1 MNEPIINLK
10 DIIGLDTDEIK
21 HLRKDAEY
29 DVGVLEERIML
40 LDATNKG
47 HDIGY
52 DMAAKRLANEHV
64 RGLLANVLAS
74 GQADSAAIKEVR
86 IDLDDLGKT
95 PEVIINTPETFAE
108 LREIFGITGTGTIY
122 VCDHYGRY
130 DMLLDGEQR
139 VDESYTNHITEL
151 RVSISKRIA
160 KFIKEGK

>member
-1 MNEPIINLK
+1 
-10 DIIGLDTDEIK
+10 
-21 HLRKDAEY
+21 
-29 DVGVLEERIML
+29 
-40 LDATNKG
+40 
-47 HDIGY
+47 
-52 DMAAKRLANEHV
+52 MAAKRLANEHV

-95 PEVIINTPETFAE
+95 PEVIINTPKTFAE

-151 RVSISKRIA
+151 RVSIAKRIA
-160 KFIKEGK
+160 KFVKEGK